1 LGLGAVALALCG
13 TSAPGT
19 QARIDAALA
28 EHGCEGFEAFLRNA
42 GLDWAA
48 DRIDGFSTA
57 HAGTMPMDLVEA
69 AKR

>member
-1 LGLGAVALALCG
+1 
-13 TSAPGT
+13 
-19 QARIDAALA
+19 
-28 EHGCEGFEAFLRNA
+28 LRNA

-48 DRIDGFSTA
+48 DLIDGFSTA